1 MNADDL
7 GDLLET
13 FWLFV
18 VGLILIATLPIWF
31 IPYTVYKGWRYV
43 QPKLKEKST

>member
-1 MNADDL
+1 MKDEPLA
-7 GDLLET
+7 DLLET

-43 QPKLKEKST
+43 QPKLKKEST